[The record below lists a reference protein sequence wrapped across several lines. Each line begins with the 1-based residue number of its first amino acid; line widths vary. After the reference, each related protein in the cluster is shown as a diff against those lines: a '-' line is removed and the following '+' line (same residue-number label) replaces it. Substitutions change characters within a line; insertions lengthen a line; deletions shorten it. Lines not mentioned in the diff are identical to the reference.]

1 MTGMSIMTI
10 GAALLATLG
19 LTSTWLQAVASMV
32 LLGAGMG
39 LSVTPYL
46 IAVQNAVRRDEL
58 GIATAALQFSRSIGG
73 TVGVSLMGAI
83 MAGRLVSGLASV
95 PGATTMGREFNPQAL
110 LDRTGMIQVP
120 PELLLALRELLA
132 DALHPV
138 FLLGLVAAALGLAI
152 STLTP
157 RGRAAQLAA
166 ARAAEEV

>member
-1 MTGMSIMTI
+1 M
-10 GAALLATLG
+10 
-19 LTSTWLQAVASMV
+19 
-32 LLGAGMG
+32 
-39 LSVTPYL
+39 
-46 IAVQNAVRRDEL
+46 
-58 GIATAALQFSRSIGG
+58 
-73 TVGVSLMGAI
+73 
-83 MAGRLVSGLASV
+83 
-95 PGATTMGREFNPQAL
+95 
-110 LDRTGMIQVP
+110 QVP